1 MRVIVQ
7 NVLNANLSI
16 DGKVY
21 SSINRGFVLLVG
33 FTYGDNEDIVLKI
46 ASKIIKSRVFMDESG
61 LTNKSLSDIDGDI
74 LSVSQF
80 TLYGDMHKGNRP
92 SFVNALRPEEAKKL
106 YEYFNK
112 CLFDLYHKEIK
123 TGVFGA
129 DMKVALVNDGPF
141 TMIYDSKELIK
152 ND

>member
-33 FTYGDNEDIVLKI
+33 FTYGDNEDIALKI

-112 CLFDLYHKEIK
+112 
-123 TGVFGA
+123 
-129 DMKVALVNDGPF
+129 
-141 TMIYDSKELIK
+141 
-152 ND
+152 

>member
-16 DGKVY
+16 EGKVY

-33 FTYGDNEDIVLKI
+33 FTYGDNEDIALKI

-80 TLYGDMHKGNRP
+80 TLYGDMRKGNRP

-106 YEYFNK
+106 YEYFNNSLRK
-112 CLFDLYHKEIK
+112 LNLIVKEGIY
-123 TGVFGA
+123 GE
-129 DMKVALVNDGPF
+129 DMKVSLTNDGPF
-141 TMIYDSKELIK
+141 TLAIDSEELFK
-152 ND
+152 

>member
-1 MRVIVQ
+1 
-7 NVLNANLSI
+7 
-16 DGKVY
+16 
-21 SSINRGFVLLVG
+21 
-33 FTYGDNEDIVLKI
+33 
-46 ASKIIKSRVFMDESG
+46 
-61 LTNKSLSDIDGDI
+61 
-74 LSVSQF
+74 
-80 TLYGDMHKGNRP
+80 MHKGNRP

>member
-1 MRVIVQ
+1 MPFSMLLLPNILLSSSFFL
-7 NVLNANLSI
+7 LN
-16 DGKVY
+16 DK
-21 SSINRGFVLLVG
+21 
-33 FTYGDNEDIVLKI
+33 
-46 ASKIIKSRVFMDESG
+46 
-61 LTNKSLSDIDGDI
+61 
-74 LSVSQF
+74 
-80 TLYGDMHKGNRP
+80 
-92 SFVNALRPEEAKKL
+92 
-106 YEYFNK
+106 YFNK